1 MDNAQTAKTER
12 NFVGLSSIDYRG
24 KPSTLCPGCGHNTVS
39 NQIQQAV
46 FELGLMPEMVAK
58 FSGIG
63 CSSKSLNY
71 FLQRSFGFNG
81 LHGRMP
87 TLVTGACFAD
97 RRIKAIGI
105 SGDGDSASIGLG
117 HFKHIIRRNVPMG

>member
-12 NFVGLSSIDYRG
+12 NLWDSPRLIIAANPPRFARAVDTT
-24 KPSTLCPGCGHNTVS
+24 PSPIRFSRLF
-39 NQIQQAV
+39 

-81 LHGRMP
+81 LHGRYAH
-87 TLVTGACFAD
+87 LVTGACFC
-97 RRIKAIGI
+97 RPT
-105 SGDGDSASIGLG
+105 
-117 HFKHIIRRNVPMG
+117 H